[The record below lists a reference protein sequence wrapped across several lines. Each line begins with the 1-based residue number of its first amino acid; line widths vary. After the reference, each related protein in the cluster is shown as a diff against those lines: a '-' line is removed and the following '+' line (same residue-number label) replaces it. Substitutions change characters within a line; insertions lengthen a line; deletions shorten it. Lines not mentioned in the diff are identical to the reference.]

1 MSKGTGTPLINKKG
15 GDQRQCRKARKENTM
30 TNREFF
36 TAIAAM
42 ENLSEELIQHAE
54 AELEKLNKRNTA
66 RAAKPTK
73 AQKENEPIKEEI
85 VKFLTEKG
93 GFHTASEVMEACEI
107 SVQKASALCRQLV
120 EEGALTVQEIKVPK
134 KGKQKAYAIADNSE
148 EVTE

>member
-1 MSKGTGTPLINKKG
+1 
-15 GDQRQCRKARKENTM
+15 M

-42 ENLSEELIQHAE
+42 ENLNEELIQHAE
-54 AELEKLNKRNTA
+54 AELEKLNKRNAA
-66 RAAKPTK
+66 RAAKSTK

-93 GFHTASEVMEACEI
+93 GFHTASEVMEVCEI

-134 KGKQKAYAIADNSE
+134 KGKQKAYAIADGSE
-148 EVTE
+148 EVAE

>member
-15 GDQRQCRKARKENTM
+15 GDQRQRRKARKENTM

-54 AELEKLNKRNTA
+54 AELEKLNKRNAA

-93 GFHTASEVMEACEI
+93 GFHTASEIMEACEI

-134 KGKQKAYAIADNSE
+134 KGKQKAYAIADGSE